1 MRTNPTALAVLALFV
16 IAAALTAA
24 AFAGKSSPTPSEPPA
39 PIPDRRQQERDATAR
54 KEASRDAAVD
64 IARRYA
70 LAARNWTS
78 TTYRASWEVQ
88 IRLAGGR
95 YRRELV
101 STRPDAAQL
110 AALEHDRAA
119 SRARVVQ
126 TQRNPALR
134 PPAAHVFVVLDETTV
149 AGGQTV
155 RGLTLNEVRLSSGR
169 GRWRVTG
176 WTVIPGG
183 QAQ

>member
-1 MRTNPTALAVLALFV
+1 MRTNPTALAVLALFL

-24 AFAGKSSPTPSEPPA
+24 LAGKNSLTPSEPPA
-39 PIPDRRQQERDATAR
+39 PTPDRQQQERDVTASN
-54 KEASRDAAVD
+54 EASRDPAVD

-78 TTYRASWEVQ
+78 TSYRASWKVQ

-95 YRRELV
+95 YRRELL

-110 AALEHDRAA
+110 AALKRERAA
-119 SRARVVQ
+119 SRARVVHA
-126 TQRNPALR
+126 QRDRAVPS
-134 PPAAHVFVVLDETTV
+134 PAAQVFLVLDETTV
-149 AGGQTV
+149 AGGQTI
-155 RGLTLNEVRLSSGR
+155 RGPTLNEVRLSSRR
-169 GRWRVTG
+169 GRWRVTA

-183 QAQ
+183 QAE

>member
-1 MRTNPTALAVLALFV
+1 MRTNPTALALLALFV

-24 AFAGKSSPTPSEPPA
+24 LAGKNSLTHSEPPA
-39 PIPDRRQQERDATAR
+39 PTPDRQQQTRDVT
-54 KEASRDAAVD
+54 ASRETGRDPAVD

-78 TTYRASWEVQ
+78 TSYRASWEIL

-110 AALEHDRAA
+110 AALKRERAA
-119 SRARVVQ
+119 SRARVVHA
-126 TQRNPALR
+126 QRDRAVP
-134 PPAAHVFVVLDETTV
+134 PPAAQVFVVLDETTV
-149 AGGQTV
+149 AGGQTI
-155 RGLTLNEVRLSSGR
+155 RGHTLNEVRLSSRR
-169 GRWRVTG
+169 GRWRIIG

-183 QAQ
+183 QAE

>member
-1 MRTNPTALAVLALFV
+1 MRTSPIALALLALFV

-24 AFAGKSSPTPSEPPA
+24 LAGKNSLTHSEPPA
-39 PIPDRRQQERDATAR
+39 PTPDRQQQTRDVT
-54 KEASRDAAVD
+54 ASREAGRDPAVD

-78 TTYRASWEVQ
+78 TSYRASWEVQ

-101 STRPDAAQL
+101 ATRPDAAHF
-110 AALEHDRAA
+110 AALKRDQAA
-119 SRARVVQ
+119 SRASVVRA
-126 TQRNPALR
+126 QRDPALR
-134 PPAAHVFVVLDETTV
+134 PPVARVFVVLDETTV
-149 AGGQTV
+149 AGSQTI
-155 RGLTLNEVRLSSGR
+155 RGHTLNEVRLSSRR

>member
-1 MRTNPTALAVLALFV
+1 MRTSPIALAVLALFV

-24 AFAGKSSPTPSEPPA
+24 LAGKSSLTPSEPPA
-39 PIPDRRQQERDATAR
+39 PTPDRRQQERDGTAG
-54 KEASRDAAVD
+54 KGASRDPAVD

-70 LAARNWTS
+70 LAARNWASTS
-78 TTYRASWEVQ
+78 YRASWEVQ

-110 AALEHDRAA
+110 AALERERAA
-119 SRARVVQ
+119 SRARVLHA
-126 TQRNPALR
+126 QRDPAVR
-134 PPAAHVFVVLDETTV
+134 PPAAQVFVVLDETTV
-149 AGGQTV
+149 AGGQTI
-155 RGLTLNEVRLSSGR
+155 RGHTLNEVRLSSRR